1 MTNVTFVFRSAVAT
15 IMTRTIMAIAVLS
28 EYERNKSFRDDNDKL
43 ASIVVVAIT
52 IPVRGSPSQNPLAYS
67 HNKSCRTPVKLVQ
80 NPIRNGF

>member
-1 MTNVTFVFRSAVAT
+1 MEGTGGGGGITNVTFVFRSAVAT

-52 IPVRGSPSQNPLAYS
+52 IPVRGCP
-67 HNKSCRTPVKLVQ
+67 HRTL
-80 NPIRNGF
+80 